1 MTVTYNL
8 MSSADTPAD
17 TLSTVASGVGPINV
31 REYGATG
38 DGVTDDTVALNNA
51 LEAAFQLG
59 KTLYIP
65 KGVYRLSET
74 VNTGRCLLNK
84 GVSMFGDAALESI
97 FAPAATLANNIDMM
111 HFYPVTG
118 ADFCFIERIGWWP
131 GYPNFNTNIRGK
143 RPIHFVW
150 DGSPVVSSSK
160 LILQHNYFMP
170 SNDLSFEMECNP
182 AFIVQGSPSN
192 SLICDNHF
200 WGGIKLSNC
209 GDSNV
214 ITRNVI
220 RAPVSQKAGITI
232 FTIAASDGSAGHNV
246 IRDNNIDST
255 YGAAIHLLNGREY
268 IIDGNNI
275 EHRIGSGSPSAAV
288 IDIDG
293 TSGLV
298 LGCKITNNRIAIFGA
313 STAQTAIRLNGS
325 TYGYIAENTLDTNIP
340 RAQAILMTTNASH
353 ARLGR
358 ATLNGPWSQQVS
370 NVGADN
376 LKVNYINI

>member
-1 MTVTYNL
+1 MATI
-8 MSSADTPAD
+8 SDQ
-17 TLSTVASGVGPINV
+17 TLDFDMAAATQDAVVAGVGPINV
-31 REYGATG
+31 RDYGATG
-38 DGVTDDTVALNNA
+38 DGVTDDTLALNNA

-59 KTLYIP
+59 KTLYVP
-65 KGVYRLSET
+65 KGIYRLSEV
-74 VNTGRCLLNK
+74 VNTGRCLMNK

-97 FAPAATLANNIDMM
+97 FAPVATLAATVDMM
-111 HFYPVTG
+111 HFYPTAG
-118 ADFCFIERIGWWP
+118 ADFCFIERTGWWP
-131 GYPNFNTNIRGK
+131 GYPNFDTNIRGK

-150 DGSPVVSSSK
+150 DGSAAVSSSK
-160 LILQHNYFMP
+160 LILRHNYFMP

-182 AFIVQGSPSN
+182 ALIVQGSPSN

-220 RAPVSQKAGITI
+220 RAPLSQKAGITI
-232 FTIAASDGSAGHNV
+232 FTIAASDGAAGHNV

-255 YGAAIHLLNGREY
+255 YGAAIYLLNGREY
-268 IIDGNNI
+268 VIDGNNI

-293 TSGLV
+293 SSGIIP
-298 LGCKITNNRIAIFGA
+298 GCRITNNRIAIFGA

-325 TYGYIAENTLDTNIP
+325 AYGYIAENTLDTNVA
-340 RAQAILMTTNASH
+340 RSQAILLTPNASH

-358 ATLNGPWSQQVS
+358 TAFNGPWSQQINNAGIDTLKISYVS
-370 NVGADN
+370 
-376 LKVNYINI
+376 L